1 MRLSTVVRV
10 ERGGA
15 AVRGRSWKGR
25 RGAPA
30 QSGARGGDGRAEGWL
45 EKASLSGQ
53 ECGGWCW
60 HDVRRSKGGA

>member
-1 MRLSTVVRV
+1 MRLSAVVRV

-45 EKASLSGQ
+45 EKASLSG
-53 ECGGWCW
+53 
-60 HDVRRSKGGA
+60 